1 MASLM
6 SSGVFIVNFK
16 HTSPF
21 FSDFI
26 VDFEQGNFVQ
36 SFHNYYRMSESNEIK
51 ENLNE
56 LLTPI

>member
-26 VDFEQGNFVQ
+26 VDFEQGNFAQ
-36 SFHNYYRMSESNEIK
+36 SFHNYYRMSESNEI
-51 ENLNE
+51 LNE
-56 LLTPI
+56 CEFE